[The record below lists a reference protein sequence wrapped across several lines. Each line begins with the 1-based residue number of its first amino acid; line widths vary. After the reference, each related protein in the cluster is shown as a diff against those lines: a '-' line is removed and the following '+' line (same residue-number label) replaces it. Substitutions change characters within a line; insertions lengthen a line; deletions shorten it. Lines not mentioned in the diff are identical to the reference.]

1 MSGVLV
7 DIRLPDL
14 SLEQASALLDVL
26 DALTAAVVREYGEE
40 FARSQRDGDRPRDRD
55 DDLPF

>member
-1 MSGVLV
+1 VSRVLS
-7 DIRLPDL
+7 DIRLPNL

-26 DALTAAVVREYGEE
+26 DALTAAVVREYGDEI
-40 FARSQRDGDRPRDRD
+40 ARYQRDGDGLRDRD

>member
-1 MSGVLV
+1 MLV
-7 DIRLPDL
+7 DFRLPDL

-26 DALTAAVVREYGEE
+26 DALTAAVVREYGDDI
-40 FARSQRDGDRPRDRD
+40 ARSQRDGDRLRDRD

>member
-1 MSGVLV
+1 MSRVLV

-26 DALTAAVVREYGEE
+26 DALTAAVVREYGDEI
-40 FARSQRDGDRPRDRD
+40 ARSQRESDRLRVRD

>member
-1 MSGVLV
+1 VLV

-26 DALTAAVVREYGEE
+26 DALTAAVVREYGDEI
-40 FARSQRDGDRPRDRD
+40 ARSQRESDRLRVRD